1 MFAKTLRA
9 FTLGAL
15 VLALLLGSSPVGP
28 VSAQEATATPT
39 PEAEETLA
47 PDEEIEAPEE
57 ATPPDEAAD
66 AEEAEEVEEVAA
78 EADETEA
85 LAETA
90 DRTLAL
96 TVYNQDLGLVKDLR
110 PIDLEAGL
118 NEVRFTDVPS
128 GIDATSVH
136 LSTLGPAEIA
146 FLEQNYEYDL
156 VSSRKLLQ
164 KYIDQTIVL
173 TTTEGQEITGTLLSG
188 ADDIV
193 LATEDGIRVIRL
205 DQVQQFAFPTLPEG
219 LITRPTLVWLVDAAT
234 GGTVPV
240 QVTYLTRGITW
251 RANYVA
257 MLSADDDAVDITGW
271 VTVDNRSGA
280 TYPEAKLK
288 LVAGEV
294 NVVQDQQIVKEV
306 MMARE
311 MAAGAPA
318 VTEREFFE
326 YHIYEVERPV
336 TVRDN
341 QTKQIE
347 FVQVANVPVEKVLV
361 YEPQPRMRPMYGA
374 VYADRGYGVTSD
386 KTIQVRVEF
395 TNSEE
400 GGLGIPLPKRTV
412 RVFKEDIDGGAEF
425 VGEDSI
431 DHTPKDELVSLL
443 LGEAF
448 DVVGERVQTAYQ
460 QRGEREVMETIEI
473 TIRNHKDEDITVHAI
488 EHLYRA
494 QDAEITDSTLEYE
507 MLDASTARFLVEVEA
522 DGEATFEYT
531 VLYRW

>member
-1 MFAKTLRA
+1 MLAKTLRA
-9 FTLGAL
+9 FMLGAL
-15 VLALLLGSSPVGP
+15 VVALLLGSSPVGL
-28 VSAQEATATPT
+28 VYAQAATATPT
-39 PEAEETLA
+39 PDAQETPVPEEEAEE
-47 PDEEIEAPEE
+47 PEE
-57 ATPPDEAAD
+57 ATPPEEAIEEEEEAVAAQ
-66 AEEAEEVEEVAA
+66 AEEP
-78 EADETEA
+78 DELTEIP
-85 LAETA
+85 E
-90 DRTLAL
+90 RTLAL

-110 PIDLEAGL
+110 PLELEAGI
-118 NEVRFTDVPS
+118 NEVRFSDVPS

-136 LSTLGPAEIA
+136 LSTLGAAELA

-164 KYIDQTIVL
+164 KYVDQTITL
-173 TTTEGQEITGTLLSG
+173 TTTEGQEISGTLLSG

-205 DQVQQFAFPTLPEG
+205 DQVQQFAFPALPEG
-219 LITRPTLVWLVDAAT
+219 LITRPTLVWLVNAAT

-240 QVTYLTRGITW
+240 QVTYLTSGITW

-280 TYPEAKLK
+280 TYPDAKLK

-294 NVVQDQQIVKEV
+294 NVVQEQQFVKDV
-306 MMARE
+306 MVERE
-311 MAAGAPA
+311 LAMAAGVPA

-347 FVQVANVPVEKVLV
+347 FVQVADVPVEKVLV
-361 YEPQPRMRPMYGA
+361 YEPQPGLRPVYGA
-374 VYADRGYGVTSD
+374 FYNSQGYGVTSD
-386 KTIQVRVEF
+386 KTVQVRIEF
-395 TNSEE
+395 MNSEE
-400 GGLGIPLPKRTV
+400 GGLGIPLPKGVV

-425 VGEDSI
+425 VGEDAI
-431 DHTPKDELVSLL
+431 DHTPKDELISLL

-460 QRGEREVMETIEI
+460 QRGDREVIETIEI
-473 TIRNHKDEDITVHAI
+473 TIRNHKAEDITVHAI

-494 QDAEITDSTLEYE
+494 QDSEITAATLEYE
-507 MLDASTARFLVEVEA
+507 LLDASTARFLVEVEA
-522 DGEATFEYT
+522 EGEATFEYT
-531 VLYRW
+531 VHYRW